1 MGAEASTVMQ
11 VDKAVE
17 KSGKAQK
24 RKEAKAEKEQPVLKR
39 CACRLTRACP
49 SSRLCKTSI
58 LMIAGSAPC
67 QYAAHSA
74 GVGLAVDGPLDVPS
88 CT

>member
-1 MGAEASTVMQ
+1 MPSIAAQ

-39 CACRLTRACP
+39 
-49 SSRLCKTSI
+49 
-58 LMIAGSAPC
+58 
-67 QYAAHSA
+67 
-74 GVGLAVDGPLDVPS
+74 
-88 CT
+88 